1 VMEIMKANMNEKN
14 KVVRKVVPKCPK
26 YSRVLKTKKA
36 DKRTAAVK
44 IEPFISRL
52 R

>member
-1 VMEIMKANMNEKN
+1 MEAMKATKNEKN
-14 KVVRKVVPKCPK
+14 KIVLKVVPKCPK

-36 DKRTAAVK
+36 DKITAAVK
-44 IEPFISRL
+44 IEPLISLL